1 LLLSII
7 SLATVVQGFASYFAQ
22 PVVSPMV
29 INKIYFTQL
38 RQYTSLLPLSTR
50 RD

>member
-1 LLLSII
+1 
-7 SLATVVQGFASYFAQ
+7 
-22 PVVSPMV
+22 MV